1 MDSLTLPHTFA
12 LFCSCSYPS
21 VDDWT
26 TLCVVFSRFFSRFF
40 FSSLLIHTHVVYYAL
55 MCMFSIKFYTW
66 SNRTISP
73 RARAPQP
80 PTHTFSCH
88 WTHIR
93 QLSTNSFFQFFIKF
107 CASATASLRHIHAPP
122 HTLCVILAHT
132 RARSSFG
139 SHSACLSTL

>member
-26 TLCVVFSRFFSRFF
+26 TLCVVCFLPFF
-40 FSSLLIHTHVVYYAL
+40 FLGFFFLHYSCIHTP
-55 MCMFSIKFYTW
+55 TW

-93 QLSTNSFFQFFIKF
+93 QLSTNSFFQFFIEF
-107 CASATASLRHIHAPP
+107 CASATASLRHIHAPS
-122 HTLCVILAHT
+122 HTLCVIPAHT

-139 SHSACLSTL
+139 SHSACLATL